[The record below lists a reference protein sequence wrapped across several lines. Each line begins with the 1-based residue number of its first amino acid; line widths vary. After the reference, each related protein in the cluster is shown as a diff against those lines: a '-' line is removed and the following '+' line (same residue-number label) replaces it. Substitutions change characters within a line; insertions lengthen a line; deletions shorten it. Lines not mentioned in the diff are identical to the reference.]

1 MPDEK
6 ITRALA
12 RRLARAKDAP
22 VSGVV
27 FAAID
32 ADQLTLSSF
41 AARAA
46 QRDEQIRNRLGH
58 LMGRIQEWEAR
69 SGRQAEVAVRPAD
82 AAIALT
88 APAELFLLLAED
100 EAVAA
105 LDVEGK

>member
-1 MPDEK
+1 MPNEK

-12 RRLARAKDAP
+12 QRLAKAKDAP

-27 FAAID
+27 FAAVD
-32 ADQLTLSSF
+32 ADKLTLSSF

-46 QRDEQIRNRLGH
+46 QRDEQIKERLGH
-58 LMGRIQEWEAR
+58 LVGRIQEWEAR
-69 SGRQAEVAVRPAD
+69 SDRRAEVAVRPAQ

-88 APAELFLLLAED
+88 APAELFSLLAED

-105 LDVEGK
+105 LDVEGR